1 MAKKVT
7 KASIVTGMLSKGM
20 TGADIRKRVNVSSA
34 YISMLKKQM
43 ELKQE
48 QEREQEAPPLELTEE
63 MEELAYEITKGTGRP
78 KPGEFIETGT
88 SVGTVL
94 DERGARYGKFVDQA
108 RVAQELKSVMGES
121 LLAQGKL
128 LDDDQIEALE
138 MIFSKLARILNGDP
152 NYADSWIDIAGYAK
166 LVADRLEGKIQ

>member
-1 MAKKVT
+1 
-7 KASIVTGMLSKGM
+7 MLSKGM

-63 MEELAYEITKGTGRP
+63 MKEMAYDLTQGTGRP

-88 SVGTVL
+88 SVGTIL
-94 DERGARYGKFVDQA
+94 AERGSRYGNFIDHA
-108 RVAQELKSVMGES
+108 RITQDLKGVMGEF
-121 LLAQGKL
+121 LLDQGKR

-138 MIFSKLARILNGDP
+138 MIFHKIGRILNGDP